1 MTLKYKHSLN
11 NIKMERTTSQKIR
24 LGLFVIIGLLVF
36 ILAVYFIGDKQ
47 KMFGKTNH
55 LEALF
60 NNVNGLQLGNNVRYS
75 GISVGTVR
83 GIEMVN
89 DTTIRVDMIIDKAIF
104 PYIKKD
110 AVATISSDGLVGNMI
125 ISIIP
130 GKGNEPS
137 VEPGDEISS
146 TNKIRTEDMLNTL
159 NVTNKNA
166 AKLTTNLLKITNE
179 IIKGKGTLGSLINDT
194 IISKDLRETMHYLKL
209 TTKGTSETV
218 TKINQL
224 VTSLDKSDNVIGVI
238 KDPAVANKI
247 KNMVTNLDQST
258 IELNKAIT
266 DIDATILNIK
276 DGKGAINYLS
286 SNPELVQKIDS
297 TMTNINEASAKL
309 NQNMEALKHNF
320 LFKGYFKKQEKEKAK
335 AAKAEENK
343 K

>member
-1 MTLKYKHSLN
+1 
-11 NIKMERTTSQKIR
+11 MEKTASQKIR

-55 LEALF
+55 LEATF

-89 DTTIRVDMIIDKAIF
+89 DTIIRVDMIIDKAIF

-125 ISIIP
+125 INILP

-137 VEPGDEISS
+137 VEPGYEIRSY
-146 TNKIRTEDMLNTL
+146 NRIRTDDMLNTL

-166 AKLTTNLLKITNE
+166 AKLTANLLKITDE
-179 IIKGKGTLGSLINDT
+179 IKDGKGSLGSLLNDT
-194 IISKDLRETMHYLKL
+194 IMSRNLKETVHYLKL

-218 TKINQL
+218 TKIDKL
-224 VTSLDKSDNVIGVI
+224 MASLDNKNNVVGVL
-238 KDPAVANKI
+238 KDTAVANKI

-258 IELNKAIT
+258 AEINTVIGNLN
-266 DIDATILNIK
+266 ATILTIK
-276 DGKGAINYLS
+276 EGKGAINYLA
-286 SNPELVQKIDS
+286 NDPELVQKIDS

-309 NQNMEALKHNF
+309 NENMEALKHNF
-320 LFKGYFKKQEKEKAK
+320 LFRGYFKKQEKEKAK